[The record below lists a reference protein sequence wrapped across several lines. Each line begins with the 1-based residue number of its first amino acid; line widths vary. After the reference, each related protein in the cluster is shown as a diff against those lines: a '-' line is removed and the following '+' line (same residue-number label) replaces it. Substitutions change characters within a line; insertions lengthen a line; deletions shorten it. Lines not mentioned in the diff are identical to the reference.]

1 MSITL
6 PTSKIPAETQ
16 DPKYLILF
24 GLPKVGKT
32 TILSTLENNLIL
44 DMENGS
50 TYVDA
55 LKIKIES
62 LKHLK
67 EVIKAI
73 KEAGKPYKFI
83 TIDTITAVEE
93 MAKPFALQLYQSSPM
108 FSAKYADVTDVTQL
122 PNGSG
127 WALLRAA
134 VERIIDLI
142 ASAADNLII
151 CGHVKDTALNEGL
164 EGTAKDLDLG
174 GKLKRILSAK
184 SDAIGFV
191 HRDENS
197 NLCIQFG
204 TDGEVLTGAR
214 PQHLANKDIIVAER
228 NEDGTF
234 TSHWERIYPSLKE
247 NKK

>member
-1 MSITL
+1 MGIVL
-6 PTSKIPAETQ
+6 PTTKIPAETQ

-32 TILSTLENNLIL
+32 TILSTLDNNLIL

-55 LKIKIES
+55 LKIKINT
-62 LKHLK
+62 LK
-67 EVIKAI
+67 ELKEAVKAI

-93 MAKPFALQLYQSSPM
+93 MAKPLAIQLYQNSPM
-108 FSAKYADVTDVTQL
+108 FSPKYADVKDVTQL

-127 WALLRAA
+127 WAFLRQG
-134 VERIIDLI
+134 VEMIVDLV
-142 ASAADNLII
+142 ASATDNLII
-151 CGHVKDTALNEGL
+151 CGHVKDTALSESMEGSV
-164 EGTAKDLDLG
+164 KDLDLG

-191 HRDENS
+191 HRDEDS

-204 TDGEVLTGAR
+204 TNGEVLTGAR
-214 PQHLANKDIIVAER
+214 PTHLANKDIVVAER

-234 TSHWERIYPSLKE
+234 TSHWERIYPSLQ
-247 NKK
+247 NN